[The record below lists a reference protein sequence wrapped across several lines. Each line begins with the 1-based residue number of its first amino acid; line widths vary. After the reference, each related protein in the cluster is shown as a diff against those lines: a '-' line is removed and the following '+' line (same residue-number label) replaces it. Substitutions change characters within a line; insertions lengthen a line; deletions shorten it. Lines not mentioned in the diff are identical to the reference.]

1 MVFPLRGHQKT
12 FVGSVTRN
20 ELEKIDDQMIR
31 QQALEFFE
39 ENTAKTVC
47 RTDCETI
54 GRRLLNL
61 GLVIDNVLGH
71 CGKDK
76 KTCCTACFMSGT
88 RSQTMARCLSGIR
101 TDRKIQGLQ
110 RGRLN
115 PVRGKEK
122 TKQR

>member
-47 RTDCETI
+47 RTDCETM

-76 KTCCTACFMSGT
+76 KNLLHRVFHERYEKSDDGT
-88 RSQTMARCLSGIR
+88 VS
-101 TDRKIQGLQ
+101 
-110 RGRLN
+110 
-115 PVRGKEK
+115 VRDKN
-122 TKQR
+122 R